1 MPLNRSEPFGGAQ
14 HKIWIVSDSSTGLYI
29 FGLSKP
35 TTSKSAPTSA
45 AASTADSGIAGVVG
59 AGGRAKRV
67 EDGSVGRPRFVMHN
81 LWGCF
86 TQCFK
91 DFVRYLSDLAS

>member
-1 MPLNRSEPFGGAQ
+1 MPLNRSEPFGSAQ
-14 HKIWIVSDSSTGLYI
+14 HKIWIVSDSSTGLSI
-29 FGLSKP
+29 FGLSKQ
-35 TTSKSAPTSA
+35 TTSKSTPTSA
-45 AASTADSGIAGVVG
+45 AASVAASGVVG

-86 TQCFK
+86 PQCFK
-91 DFVRYLSDLAS
+91 DFVRYLEDLAS